1 MLSFYLAILESDQ
14 DKALFETLYNK
25 CHKSMEQAAIRI
37 LKKQQD
43 AEDAVQNAFV
53 QIIRHFEKLSTIPC
67 EEWKYWTISIVRNE
81 ALMLLRKRKD
91 AVPLEDWDGFE
102 SSVDEVTDYKDLV
115 QLFTKLPAT
124 YRSVL
129 ELKFILGL
137 SDKEIAAK
145 LNISETAVSTRVNR
159 GRKLLQEL
167 VIKGGFYR

>member
-1 MLSFYLAILESDQ
+1 MFY
-14 DKALFETLYNK
+14 
-25 CHKSMEQAAIRI
+25 
-37 LKKQQD
+37 
-43 AEDAVQNAFV
+43 
-53 QIIRHFEKLSTIPC
+53 
-67 EEWKYWTISIVRNE
+67 
-81 ALMLLRKRKD
+81 
-91 AVPLEDWDGFE
+91 WDGFE

-129 ELKFILGL
+129 ELKLILGL
-137 SDKEIAAK
+137 SDKEVAAK